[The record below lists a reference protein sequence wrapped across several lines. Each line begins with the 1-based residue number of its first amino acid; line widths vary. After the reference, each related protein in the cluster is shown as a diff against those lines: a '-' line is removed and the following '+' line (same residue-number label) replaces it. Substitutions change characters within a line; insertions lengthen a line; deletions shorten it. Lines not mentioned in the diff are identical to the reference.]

1 MIPPDFYAVFLF
13 AFETSMVTN
22 IKKTVLLNCI
32 LSTVI
37 RVLRLTLGKLRVLV
51 NILQVATGTIE
62 GAVAASGG
70 GRDTALRLHDVEP
83 EQA

>member
-22 IKKTVLLNCI
+22 IKKTVLLY
-32 LSTVI
+32 STVI